1 MNALF
6 AIPLMLFWHDLR
18 HAWRYP
24 GDMLGGAVFFVMM
37 ITLLPLGLGG
47 GLGGELGGAQEL
59 LRLIAPTMLWIA
71 VMLACLPQMDRL
83 FHREATSGILE
94 QMRISPAPM
103 PLLMLA
109 KIAAAWVVVVVPL
122 VVVAPLLGVMLGL
135 AVGQMVASTGLFAL
149 GGLGFVLVGAM
160 AAALTLGAQGRGIFN
175 AIIILPLA
183 MPLLIFGA
191 GATHAL
197 IAGDAVQGHVML
209 LTAFV
214 LVLLVLAP
222 LISAIAIG
230 FAEE

>member
-1 MNALF
+1 MNALCT
-6 AIPLMLFWHDLR
+6 IPLTLFWQDIR
-18 HAWRYP
+18 HAWCYP
-24 GDMLGGAVFFVMM
+24 AGDILGGAVFFVMM

-47 GLGGELGGAQEL
+47 GLGGEQEL

-71 VMLACLPQMDRL
+71 VMLACLQQIDRL
-83 FHREATSGILE
+83 FHRESVSGILE
-94 QMRISPAPM
+94 QMLISPAPM

-109 KIAAAWVVVVVPL
+109 KIAAAWVVVIVPL
-122 VVVAPLLGVMLGL
+122 MMVAPLLGVMLGL

-160 AAALTLGAQGRGIFN
+160 AAALTLGARRSGIFN

-183 MPLLIFGA
+183 MPLLIFGTSA
-191 GATHAL
+191 MNAL
-197 IAGDAVQGHVML
+197 IAGGEVRGHLML